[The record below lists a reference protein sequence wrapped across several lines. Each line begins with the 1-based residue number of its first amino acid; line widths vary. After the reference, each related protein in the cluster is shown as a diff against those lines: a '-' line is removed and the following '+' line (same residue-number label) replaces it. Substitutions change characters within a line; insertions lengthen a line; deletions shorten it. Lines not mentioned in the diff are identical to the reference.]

1 VLVRQRKKNGEEK
14 EPGERKKKE
23 VDEIAWVHHYPFAR
37 GARSPANDSGA
48 RSPANDS
55 GARVLKKLV
64 IVFGKGRF
72 TSMTEAN
79 SKVKPLSAKI
89 ASQTC
94 SIQLVES
101 AWKEGDDKFQDFRTG
116 YDFSV
121 RDPFAFIPRD

>member
-1 VLVRQRKKNGEEK
+1 MGGVRKGGEARRGRDVGGAARRRGAVGRGRWWRPAAAVLVRQRKKNGEEK

-79 SKVKPLSAKI
+79 SKSETSLCKNS
-89 ASQTC
+89 
-94 SIQLVES
+94 
-101 AWKEGDDKFQDFRTG
+101 
-116 YDFSV
+116 
-121 RDPFAFIPRD
+121 